1 MATITKIYEKI
12 APKLDD
18 MVRRG
23 FSDIELKYGSQNEI
37 YAYGERKLSA
47 EDFRKLY
54 PEKVNDIPQDFP
66 PDATVIVEDMVLLY
80 KPRNGQ
86 LTRTASE
93 TQLKHHQAFNDW
105 CHANV
110 GKGKGYTQTTK
121 NTVNTVN
128 IIGAIVLVGLIIWG
142 LSHLGK
148 I

>member
-12 APKLDD
+12 AQKLDD

-47 EDFRKLY
+47 EDFRILY

-80 KPRNGQ
+80 KPRSGQ
-86 LTRTASE
+86 LTKTASE

-105 CHANV
+105 CHANA

-121 NTVNTVN
+121 NAVNAIN
-128 IIGAIVLVGLIIWG
+128 IIGALILAGLVIWG
-142 LSHLGK
+142 LSH
-148 I
+148 IR

>member
-1 MATITKIYEKI
+1 MVTITKTYEKI

-23 FSDIELKYGSQNEI
+23 FSSIELRHGSQNEI

-47 EDFRKLY
+47 EDFRTLY
-54 PEKVNDIPQDFP
+54 PEKVRDIPQDFP

-80 KPRNGQ
+80 KPRSGQ

-105 CHANV
+105 CHVNV
-110 GKGKGYTQTTK
+110 GKGKGYTQATK
-121 NTVNTVN
+121 NKINTVY
-128 IIGAIVLVGLIIWG
+128 IIGIVMIIGLAFWAVSYT
-142 LSHLGK
+142 L
-148 I
+148 

>member
-54 PEKVNDIPQDFP
+54 PEKVGDIPQDFP

-80 KPRNGQ
+80 KPRSGQ
-86 LTRTASE
+86 LTKSASE

-105 CHANV
+105 CHANA
-110 GKGKGYTQTTK
+110 GKGKGYTQATK
-121 NTVNTVN
+121 NTINSIY
-128 IIGAIVLVGLIIWG
+128 IIGALVLVALVVWG
-142 LSHLGK
+142 LSH
-148 I
+148 IR

>member
-1 MATITKIYEKI
+1 MVTITKTYVKI

-23 FSDIELKYGSQNEI
+23 FSDIELRYGNQHEI
-37 YAYGERKLSA
+37 YAYGEQKLLT
-47 EDFRKLY
+47 EEFRKLY
-54 PEKVNDIPQDFP
+54 PEKVNAIPQDFP

-86 LTRTASE
+86 FSKTVSE

-105 CHANV
+105 CHTNV

-121 NTVNTVN
+121 SAVNAIN
-128 IIGAIVLVGLIIWG
+128 IIGAIVLVALVIWG
-142 LSHLGK
+142 LSH
-148 I
+148 IR

>member
-1 MATITKIYEKI
+1 MVTITKTYEKI

-23 FSDIELKYGSQNEI
+23 FSSIELRHGSQNEI

-47 EDFRKLY
+47 EDFRTLY
-54 PEKVNDIPQDFP
+54 PEKVRDIPQVFP

-80 KPRNGQ
+80 KPRSGQ

-105 CHANV
+105 CHVNV
-110 GKGKGYTQTTK
+110 GKGKGYTQATK
-121 NTVNTVN
+121 NKINAVY
-128 IIGAIVLVGLIIWG
+128 IIGIVMIIGLAFWAV
-142 LSHLGK
+142 SYTR
-148 I
+148 

>member
-1 MATITKIYEKI
+1 MVTINKTYEKI
-12 APKLDD
+12 APKPDD

-23 FSDIELKYGSQNEI
+23 FSDIELKYGGQNEI

-66 PDATVIVEDMVLLY
+66 QDATVIVEDMVLLY
-80 KPRNGQ
+80 KPRSGQ

-121 NTVNTVN
+121 NTINAVY
-128 IIGAIVLVGLIIWG
+128 IIGIIMIIGLAFWAMSYSI
-142 LSHLGK
+142 
-148 I
+148 

>member
-1 MATITKIYEKI
+1 MVTITKIYEKI

-23 FSDIELKYGSQNEI
+23 FSDIELKYGGQNEI

-54 PEKVNDIPQDFP
+54 PEKVSDIPQDFP
-66 PDATVIVEDMVLLY
+66 QDATVIVEDMVLLY
-80 KPRNGQ
+80 KPRSGQ
-86 LTRTASE
+86 FTKRVSD

-110 GKGKGYTQTTK
+110 GRGKGYTQTTK
-121 NTVNTVN
+121 NAVNAIN
-128 IIGAIVLVGLIIWG
+128 IVGAIVLVGLVIWG
-142 LSHLGK
+142 LSQ
-148 I
+148 IR

>member
-1 MATITKIYEKI
+1 MATITKTYEKI

-54 PEKVNDIPQDFP
+54 PEKVSDIPQDLP
-66 PDATVIVEDMVLLY
+66 QNATVLVEDMVLLY
-80 KPRNGQ
+80 KPRSGQ

-110 GKGKGYTQTTK
+110 YKGKGYTQTTK
-121 NTVNTVN
+121 NAVNAIN
-128 IIGAIVLVGLIIWG
+128 IIGALVLAGLAIWG
-142 LSHLGK
+142 LSH
-148 I
+148 IR

>member
-1 MATITKIYEKI
+1 M
-12 APKLDD
+12 
-18 MVRRG
+18 
-23 FSDIELKYGSQNEI
+23 
-37 YAYGERKLSA
+37 
-47 EDFRKLY
+47 
-54 PEKVNDIPQDFP
+54 NDIPQDFP

-121 NTVNTVN
+121 NAVNAIN
-128 IIGAIVLVGLIIWG
+128 IVGAIVLAGLIIWG
-142 LSHLGK
+142 LSH
-148 I
+148 IR

>member
-1 MATITKIYEKI
+1 MVTINKTYEKI

-23 FSDIELKYGSQNEI
+23 FSDIELKYGGQNEI

-54 PEKVNDIPQDFP
+54 PEKVSDIPQDFP
-66 PDATVIVEDMVLLY
+66 QDATVIVEDMVLLY
-80 KPRNGQ
+80 KPRSGQ
-86 LTRTASE
+86 LTRTTSE
-93 TQLKHHQAFNDW
+93 TQLKHHQAYNDW

-121 NTVNTVN
+121 NTINAVY
-128 IIGAIVLVGLIIWG
+128 IIGIGMIIGLAFWAMSYSI
-142 LSHLGK
+142 
-148 I
+148 

>member
-1 MATITKIYEKI
+1 MVSITKTYEKI

-37 YAYGERKLSA
+37 YAYGERKLLA
-47 EDFRKLY
+47 EDFRKDY
-54 PEKVNDIPQDFP
+54 PEKVNDISQDFP

-80 KPRNGQ
+80 KPRSSQ
-86 LTRTASE
+86 LNRTASE

-105 CHANV
+105 CYANA

-121 NTVNTVN
+121 NTINAIN
-128 IIGAIVLVGLIIWG
+128 IIGAIVLIGLVIWG
-142 LSHLGK
+142 LSH
-148 I
+148 IR

>member
-1 MATITKIYEKI
+1 MVTITKIYEKI

-23 FSDIELKYGSQNEI
+23 FSDIELKYGGQNEI
-37 YAYGERKLSA
+37 YAYGERKLLA

-66 PDATVIVEDMVLLY
+66 PDATVVVEDMVLLY
-80 KPRNGQ
+80 KPRSGQ

-105 CHANV
+105 CHDNV

-121 NTVNTVN
+121 NTINAVY
-128 IIGAIVLVGLIIWG
+128 IIGIVMIIGLAFWAMSYSI
-142 LSHLGK
+142 
-148 I
+148 

>member
-1 MATITKIYEKI
+1 MATTTKIYTKI
-12 APKLDD
+12 TLKLDD

-23 FSDIELKYGSQNEI
+23 FCNIELKYGSQNDI

-80 KPRNGQ
+80 KPRSAQ
-86 LTRTASE
+86 FTRTASE

-110 GKGKGYTQTTK
+110 GKGKGYTQKTK
-121 NTVNTVN
+121 KTINAIY
-128 IIGAIVLVGLIIWG
+128 IIGSVALAGLVILG
-142 LSHLGK
+142 LSH
-148 I
+148 IH

>member
-1 MATITKIYEKI
+1 MVTINKIYEKI

-23 FSDIELKYGSQNEI
+23 FSDIELRYESQHEI

-54 PEKVNDIPQDFP
+54 PGKVNDIPQDFP
-66 PDATVIVEDMVLLY
+66 PDARVIVEDMVLLY
-80 KPRNGQ
+80 KPRSGQ
-86 LTRTASE
+86 LTKTASD

-105 CHANV
+105 SHNNT

-121 NTVNTVN
+121 NTINAAY
-128 IIGAIVLVGLIIWG
+128 IIRAIVLFGIVIWS
-142 LSHLGK
+142 LSY
-148 I
+148 IR

>member
-1 MATITKIYEKI
+1 MVTINKTYEKI

-23 FSDIELKYGSQNEI
+23 FSDIELKYGGQNEI

-54 PEKVNDIPQDFP
+54 PEKVSDIPQDFP
-66 PDATVIVEDMVLLY
+66 QDATVIVEDMVLLY
-80 KPRNGQ
+80 KPRSGQ

-93 TQLKHHQAFNDW
+93 TQLKHHQAYNDW
-105 CHANV
+105 RHANV

-121 NTVNTVN
+121 NTINAVY
-128 IIGAIVLVGLIIWG
+128 IIGIVMIIGLAFWAMSYSI
-142 LSHLGK
+142 
-148 I
+148 

>member
-1 MATITKIYEKI
+1 MVTITKTYEKI

-23 FSDIELKYGSQNEI
+23 FSDIELRYGNQHEI

-80 KPRNGQ
+80 KPRSGQ

-121 NTVNTVN
+121 STINVIN
-128 IIGAIVLVGLIIWG
+128 IIGAIVLAGLITWG
-142 LSHLGK
+142 LSHVS
-148 I
+148 

>member
-1 MATITKIYEKI
+1 MVSITKTYEKI

-37 YAYGERKLSA
+37 YAYGERKLLA

-105 CHANV
+105 CHHNV
-110 GKGKGYTQTTK
+110 GMGKGYTQTTK
-121 NTVNTVN
+121 NTINVIY
-128 IIGAIVLVGLIIWG
+128 IIGIIIMIGLALWA
-142 LSHLGK
+142 LLK
-148 I
+148 TR

>member
-1 MATITKIYEKI
+1 MVTINKTYEKI

-23 FSDIELKYGSQNEI
+23 FSDIELKYGGQHEI
-37 YAYGERKLSA
+37 YAYGERKLLA

-66 PDATVIVEDMVLLY
+66 PDATVIVEDIVLLY

-86 LTRTASE
+86 FTKTASE
-93 TQLKHHQAFNDW
+93 TQLKHHQAFNAW

-110 GKGKGYTQTTK
+110 GKVKGYTQTTK
-121 NTVNTVN
+121 STINVIN
-128 IIGAIVLVGLIIWG
+128 IIGAIVLAGLIIWG
-142 LSHLGK
+142 LSHVS
-148 I
+148 

>member
-1 MATITKIYEKI
+1 MVTIIKTYEKI

-23 FSDIELKYGSQNEI
+23 FSDIELRYGSQNEI

-47 EDFRKLY
+47 EDFRILY

-80 KPRNGQ
+80 KLRNGQ

-105 CHANV
+105 CHTNV
-110 GKGKGYTQTTK
+110 GKGKGCTQTTK
-121 NTVNTVN
+121 NAVNTVN
-128 IIGAIVLVGLIIWG
+128 IIGFIVLIGLVIWG
-142 LSHLGK
+142 LSH
-148 I
+148 IR

>member
-1 MATITKIYEKI
+1 MATITKTYEKI

-18 MVRRG
+18 MVSRG

-37 YAYGERKLSA
+37 YAYGERKLLA

-54 PEKVNDIPQDFP
+54 PEKMNDIPQDFP
-66 PDATVIVEDMVLLY
+66 PDATVIVEDIVLLY
-80 KPRNGQ
+80 KPRSGQ

-93 TQLKHHQAFNDW
+93 TQLKHHQAFNSW

-121 NTVNTVN
+121 NTINAIY
-128 IIGAIVLVGLIIWG
+128 IIGIIVMIG
-142 LSHLGK
+142 LSFWFWSK
-148 I
+148 SR

>member
-1 MATITKIYEKI
+1 MVTISKTYEKI

-23 FSDIELKYGSQNEI
+23 FSDIELKNGSQNEI
-37 YAYGERKLSA
+37 YAYGERKLLA

-80 KPRNGQ
+80 KPRSGQ

-93 TQLKHHQAFNDW
+93 KQLKHKQAFNDW

-110 GKGKGYTQTTK
+110 GRGKGYTQTTK
-121 NTVNTVN
+121 NAVNAIN
-128 IIGAIVLVGLIIWG
+128 IVGAIILAGLIIWG
-142 LSHLGK
+142 LSHNR
-148 I
+148 

>member
-1 MATITKIYEKI
+1 MTTLTKTYEKI

-23 FSDIELKYGSQNEI
+23 FSDIELKYGGQNEI
-37 YAYGERKLSA
+37 YAYGERKLLA

-54 PEKVNDIPQDFP
+54 PEKVKDIPQDFP

-86 LTRTASE
+86 LTRAASE

-105 CHANV
+105 CHVNV
-110 GKGKGYTQTTK
+110 GKGKGYTQATK
-121 NTVNTVN
+121 NKINAVY
-128 IIGAIVLVGLIIWG
+128 IIGIVMIIGLAFWTMSYT
-142 LSHLGK
+142 L
-148 I
+148 

>member
-1 MATITKIYEKI
+1 MVTITKTYEKI

-23 FSDIELKYGSQNEI
+23 FSEIELKNGSQNEI
-37 YAYGERKLSA
+37 YAYGERKLLA

-54 PEKVNDIPQDFP
+54 PEKLNDIPQDFP

-80 KPRNGQ
+80 KPRSGQ

-93 TQLKHHQAFNDW
+93 TQLKHLQAFNDW
-105 CHANV
+105 CHANA

-121 NTVNTVN
+121 NAVNAIN
-128 IIGAIVLVGLIIWG
+128 IVGAIILAGLIIWG
-142 LSHLGK
+142 LSHNR
-148 I
+148 

>member
-1 MATITKIYEKI
+1 MVTITKTYEKI

-80 KPRNGQ
+80 KPRSGQ
-86 LTRTASE
+86 LTKSASE

-110 GKGKGYTQTTK
+110 GKGKGYTQTT
-121 NTVNTVN
+121 NTTINAIY
-128 IIGAIVLVGLIIWG
+128 IIGSVALVGLVIWG
-142 LSHLGK
+142 LSH
-148 I
+148 IH

>member
-12 APKLDD
+12 AQKLDD

-47 EDFRKLY
+47 EDFRILY
-54 PEKVNDIPQDFP
+54 PKKVNDIPQDFP

-80 KPRNGQ
+80 KPRSGQ
-86 LTRTASE
+86 LTKTASE

-105 CHANV
+105 CHANA

-121 NTVNTVN
+121 NAVNAIN
-128 IIGAIVLVGLIIWG
+128 IIGALILAGLVIWG
-142 LSHLGK
+142 LSH
-148 I
+148 IR

>member
-1 MATITKIYEKI
+1 MVTINKTYEKI

-54 PEKVNDIPQDFP
+54 PEKVSDIPQDLP
-66 PDATVIVEDMVLLY
+66 QNATVLVEDMVLLY
-80 KPRNGQ
+80 KPRSGQ

-110 GKGKGYTQTTK
+110 YKGKGYTQTTK
-121 NTVNTVN
+121 NAVNAIN
-128 IIGAIVLVGLIIWG
+128 IIGALVLAGLAIWG
-142 LSHLGK
+142 LSH
-148 I
+148 IR

>member
-1 MATITKIYEKI
+1 MVTINKTYEKI

-23 FSDIELKYGSQNEI
+23 FSDIELKYGGQNEI

-54 PEKVNDIPQDFP
+54 PEKVSDIPQDFP
-66 PDATVIVEDMVLLY
+66 QDATVIVEDMVLLY
-80 KPRNGQ
+80 KPRSGQ

-93 TQLKHHQAFNDW
+93 TQLKHHQAYNDW

-121 NTVNTVN
+121 NTINAVY
-128 IIGAIVLVGLIIWG
+128 IIGIVMIIGLAFWAMSYSI
-142 LSHLGK
+142 
-148 I
+148 